1 MAVLNIEKSFLTEN
15 RSVLDFLNQSGQG
28 LYIPLYQVI
37 IVGIVIILNNY
48 SKI

>member
-28 LYIPLYQVI
+28 LYIPLYQRD
-37 IVGIVIILNNY
+37 Y
-48 SKI
+48 SWDSDNIE

>member
-28 LYIPLYQVI
+28 LYRLYRYCPWMR
-37 IVGIVIILNNY
+37 GMAA
-48 SKI
+48 S